1 VALVVER
8 ATGVRGWQPAE
19 LMALL
24 DTLELD
30 LRLREQR
37 RDQREQRTTARA
49 RVS

>member
-1 VALVVER
+1 
-8 ATGVRGWQPAE
+8 
-19 LMALL
+19 MALL